1 MQGFGSSSNINGDI
15 KESCWIATVKWG
27 SASVQQQ
34 MSARARKQILF
45 SVILLARPLFAYS
58 VWTSAWRYFLDKPSC
73 IENGIVWETTP
84 GLHRV
89 EWTVVVVPLC
99 TVQLLQTDGGLMV
112 LNELPSRMTI
122 WDCHALSEHRH
133 RIFYQVKK
141 QTILFEKKRYTIIT
155 FAHITH
161 RMKLPKCWMSLFGIR
176 LIRLENTRI
185 FQFSFEFESRTPS
198 SSVLNVD
205 SSNSR
210 TIVGKKGDYHVQNFV
225 TAGSRSTPRKRVPM
239 PSKIP

>member
-1 MQGFGSSSNINGDI
+1 MHSRS
-15 KESCWIATVKWG
+15 IAIVSFIRLRNK
-27 SASVQQQ
+27 
-34 MSARARKQILF
+34 LF
-45 SVILLARPLFAYS
+45 YS
-58 VWTSAWRYFLDKPSC
+58 K
-73 IENGIVWETTP
+73 
-84 GLHRV
+84 
-89 EWTVVVVPLC
+89 
-99 TVQLLQTDGGLMV
+99 
-112 LNELPSRMTI
+112 
-122 WDCHALSEHRH
+122 
-133 RIFYQVKK
+133 
-141 QTILFEKKRYTIIT
+141 KKRYTIIT

-225 TAGSRSTPRKRVPM
+225 TAGSRSTPRKKVPM
-239 PSKIP
+239 PSKFPKSCAVGPEHSVCVRKLCEEEGYLASY

>member
-141 QTILFEKKRYTIIT
+141 QTILFEKKTLYYY
-155 FAHITH
+155 HLCTH
-161 RMKLPKCWMSLFGIR
+161 
-176 LIRLENTRI
+176 
-185 FQFSFEFESRTPS
+185 
-198 SSVLNVD
+198 
-205 SSNSR
+205 
-210 TIVGKKGDYHVQNFV
+210 H
-225 TAGSRSTPRKRVPM
+225 A
-239 PSKIP
+239 